1 MISKGI
7 HGAPEEEGAFV
18 STQWDD
24 YIVILGKIHIF
35 RTFVPGKCY
44 LIMRLYISDHQNSL
58 LNYLKL
64 QPLVINKMMSLS

>member
-24 YIVILGKIHIF
+24 YIVILGKIHLF
-35 RTFVPGKCY
+35 RTFVPGKCVY
-44 LIMRLYISDHQNSL
+44 NAELFVEYIVV
-58 LNYLKL
+58 
-64 QPLVINKMMSLS
+64 LV